1 MDKLLLVYTMK
12 GCPHC
17 QTMKDKL
24 NENKIEY
31 YERDIDEHSD
41 EYDLFVE
48 ITENEYVP
56 AFMIV
61 ESPEENPNSLLFA
74 PDRDFTDIDD
84 GVRIIKEHFNNEPKL
99 QKKRKS
105 K

>member
-17 QTMKDKL
+17 VDFKKILD
-24 NENKIEY
+24 ENKVDY
-31 YERDIDEHSD
+31 YERDVDEYQE

-61 ESPEENPNSLLFA
+61 ESPEENPNTLLFA
-74 PDRDFTDIDD
+74 PDRDFKDFEE
-84 GVRIIKEHFNNEPKL
+84 GLKIIKEHLGE
-99 QKKRKS
+99 
-105 K
+105 